1 MIKQLD
7 DLKLHG
13 IKNRQKYL
21 NDTDWVVIRALET
34 SITED
39 QTIKDKR
46 QLARDEISEIRDAT
60 DYESVQHLSE
70 DF

>member
-1 MIKQLD
+1 MSKQLD

>member
-1 MIKQLD
+1 MSKQLD

-13 IKNRQKYL
+13 IKNRQKYVD
-21 NDTDWVVIRALET
+21 DTDSVVIRALET

-46 QLARDEISEIRDAT
+46 QLAIDEISEIRDAT

>member
-1 MIKQLD
+1 MSKQLD

-34 SITED
+34 STTKD